1 MIALEATANTVL
13 GLLIGWA
20 ILRAYGLPAS
30 DSFALQGVFVL
41 ASWGRVYA
49 IRWAFARWTR

>member
-1 MIALEATANTVL
+1 MIALEATTNTVL

-30 DSFALQGVFVL
+30 DSLALQGAFVL
-41 ASWGRVYA
+41 ASWGRSYA
-49 IRWAFARWTR
+49 VRHAFARWT

>member
-1 MIALEATANTVL
+1 MIAAEATTNTVL

-30 DSFALQGVFVL
+30 DSLALQGVFVL
-41 ASWGRVYA
+41 ASWGRSYA
-49 IRWAFARWTR
+49 VRHAFARWAR